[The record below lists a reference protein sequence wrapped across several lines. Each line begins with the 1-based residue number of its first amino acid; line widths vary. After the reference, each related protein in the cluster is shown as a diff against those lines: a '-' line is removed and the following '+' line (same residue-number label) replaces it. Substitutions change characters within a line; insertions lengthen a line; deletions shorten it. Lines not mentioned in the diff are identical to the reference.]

1 MKRFLL
7 ASAGLVF
14 LAVASCGG
22 GSDNTTGKGG
32 SNATA
37 GTTGSAGSAGTT
49 GDAGTTGSAGTT
61 GVSGT
66 TGTAGT
72 TGVAGTTGTAG
83 TTGVAGTTGTA
94 GSTAGTTG
102 AGGRGGTTG
111 TGGSTAG
118 TTGAGGRGGTTGT
131 GGTTGGGGTG
141 GGSAALTITS
151 TQFGNFDNAF
161 MITPCMSAGTG
172 YDCPNLPM
180 GMTSCPTAAWSYG
193 SVTTTEATGNTYAET
208 FMVAGG
214 DPSKIYDVTVRVLGQ
229 AEGRTYTGGTRALTT
244 NVDPSAATNNLL
256 YTGGQPGTA
265 RVDYNVFQM
274 TITAGTAGA
283 IAGAPTYYVFNA
295 VDSSHEGAHYNYGID
310 EMFTFKVKSGYTV
323 TLTSHDSNCIAI
335 KNCGPGGPYNFS
347 NAAACEAVARSTPS
361 TVTLPTTFRSQTISS
376 PMKFQ
381 TQFLNFKVMSIVA
394 E

>member
-14 LAVASCGG
+14 LAGASCGG
-22 GSDNTTGKGG
+22 GTGNSTPGTGG

-37 GTTGSAGSAGTT
+37 GTTGSAGTGTPGDAGTMGSAGTT
-49 GDAGTTGSAGTT
+49 GVAGTTGSAGTT
-61 GVSGT
+61 GE
-66 TGTAGT
+66 AGT
-72 TGVAGTTGTAG
+72 TGNAGTTGTAG
-83 TTGVAGTTGTA
+83 TTGNG

-102 AGGRGGTTG
+102 TAGRGGTTG

-118 TTGAGGRGGTTGT
+118 TTGTAGRGGTTGT
-131 GGTTGGGGTG
+131 GGTAGTTGS

-151 TQFGNFDNAF
+151 TQFGEFNNAF

-208 FMVAGG
+208 FMVSGG

-229 AEGRTYTGGTRALTT
+229 AEGRTYTGGTRALSG
-244 NVDPSAATNNLL
+244 NVDPNAATNNLL

-274 TITAGTAGA
+274 TITPGTAGA
-283 IAGAPTYYVFNA
+283 IAGAPTYYAFNA

-361 TVTLPTTFRSQTISS
+361 TVTLPATFRNQTISS